1 MDVKADTP
9 MARAALAPAR
19 GSFSQRTLAQLKATL
34 AGLRPYFEDETV
46 HEIMVNGPH
55 DVFVLRQGRKGKVK
69 VQLSA
74 GEIAAAITLLAT
86 MASQEVGDKSNRRA
100 LSGRLP
106 GFRVEA
112 ILPPVAVKGPSM
124 CIRRHASGV
133 YTMQEY
139 VRTGVICEHYA
150 EVITAAVQRRDN
162 LLIVG
167 GTGSG
172 KTTLMN
178 TVLTAI
184 PEDERLFV
192 IETVQELQVQSPNCV
207 LVECDAE
214 TFTPRMAVR
223 TAMRYAP
230 DRIIVGELRGPE
242 AYDWLDGANTG
253 HPGSAATIH
262 ANSAPRALPR
272 LENLLLMAGMGV
284 PHQSLQASIAETV
297 NLMVYIERRG
307 DKRCVSQ
314 ISRLHGFDR
323 AKGEYEIENL

>member
-1 MDVKADTP
+1 MDTA
-9 MARAALAPAR
+9 MARAALAPAG

-34 AGLRPYFEDETV
+34 EGLRPYFDDESV

-55 DVFVLRQGRKGKVK
+55 DVFGLRQGRKHQVK

-86 MASQEVGDKSNRRA
+86 MASQEVGDKSNRRV

-106 GFRVEA
+106 GYRVEA

-124 CIRRHASGV
+124 CIRRHASRV

-139 VRTGVICEHYA
+139 VGTGVISEHYA
-150 EVITAAVQRRDN
+150 EVITDAVQQRDN

-184 PEDERLFV
+184 PADERLFV
-192 IETVQELQVQSPNCV
+192 IETVQELQVKSPNCV

-214 TFTPRMAVR
+214 TVTPRMAVR

-284 PHQSLQASIAETV
+284 PHQSLQASTAATV
-297 NLMVYIERRG
+297 NLLVYIERLG
-307 DKRCVSQ
+307 DKRSVSQ